1 MEFFEENS
9 FHWLEL
15 LALKALAKLL
25 AVGEPTSIDIALC
38 VTLLLCMIE
47 LFDGTSS
54 HWKIHLDG
62 ARRLWFAIEQ
72 NKDLAQRSEHHVFYR
87 SLYHYLDSATTIS
100 TCRPP
105 LTESPEKPGTSPS
118 DLSDTSSNSG
128 FDTEEALYG
137 IPKSLFHFLDKINS
151 LAYQRKFRDDIIFEG
166 VFRASATALTKELEE
181 WSSANSLIERSA
193 DVAMSPVE
201 SAALQASIAYEQA
214 LHLRLHQVIY
224 GYSFKHLKV
233 KQCVQAILDAVQK
246 IRYGSPLEGNLIF
259 PLVLA
264 GSSCDSESQRMIIRD
279 RFLVMERTLGFQYIY
294 TAHDL
299 VKRVWDERDK
309 AQDSNEEVNWA
320 AIRYFQIPGLAFV

>member
-1 MEFFEENS
+1 M
-9 FHWLEL
+9 
-15 LALKALAKLL
+15 AKLL
-25 AVGEPTSIDIALC
+25 TIGESASIDIALC

-72 NKDLAQRSEHHVFYR
+72 NKDLARRSEHHVFYR

-105 LTESPEKPGTSPS
+105 LTETPEMPCDSPI
-118 DLSDTSSNSG
+118 DLLDISSNNG
-128 FDTEEALYG
+128 LDTEEALYG

-151 LAYQRKFRDDIIFEG
+151 LAYQRKFRDDVIFES
-166 VFRASATALTKELEE
+166 VFRASATALTKELED
-181 WSSANSLIERSA
+181 WSSANSLMERSA
-193 DVAMSPVE
+193 HMATSPLRF
-201 SAALQASIAYEQA
+201 AALQASIAYEQA
-214 LHLRLHQVIY
+214 LHLRLHQVIN
-224 GYSFKHLKV
+224 GYSLRHSKV
-233 KQCVQAILDAVQK
+233 KQCVQAILDAVQE

-299 VKRVWDERDK
+299 VRRVWNERDK
-309 AQDSNEEVNWA
+309 AQDGDEDVNWA